1 MKAVLFPGPEAI
13 RLEEVD
19 DPTCGPE
26 DVIIQVTRAGICG
39 TDIHIYRNEYMSQ
52 FPLIPGHEFGGVVVE
67 VGSQVKTGV
76 KVGDRVAVDPN
87 LYCGYCEFCR
97 REQANHCRNLEAIG
111 VTRPGAFAEY
121 VAAPARACYLV
132 PDSLDDGQM
141 AFIEPLACVV
151 YGMKRLQ
158 FPPAEPVLLFGV
170 GPIGLLL
177 LQSLRHRGA
186 GSIVAVDKQPERLA
200 LAAQLGANVTLEA
213 GPELAEQLRE
223 LQPYGFGLVVDATGV
238 PAVIQQA
245 FRYLRPRG
253 QMLMFGV
260 APMGAQIQVAPYDI
274 FRNDWHIL
282 GSFALCYTFQ
292 EAIAW
297 LDTGVVDVRPL
308 ISHTLPLAE
317 FDQGFHQFLRGETLK
332 VHVDPQRTSGT

>member
-1 MKAVLFPGPEAI
+1 MKAILFPGPEAI
-13 RLEEVD
+13 RVEQVD
-19 DPTCGPE
+19 DPICGPD
-26 DVIIQVTRAGICG
+26 DVVVQVSRAGICG
-39 TDIHIYRNEYMSQ
+39 TDIHIYRNEYMSD

-97 REQANHCRNLEAIG
+97 REQSNHCLNLEVVG
-111 VTRPGAFAEY
+111 VTRHGAFAEY
-121 VAAPARACYLV
+121 VTAPARACYPV

-151 YGMKRLQ
+151 YGMKRVQL
-158 FPPAEPVLLFGV
+158 PPAEAVLIFGV

-186 GSIVAVDKQPERLA
+186 GPIVVVDKQPERLA
-200 LAAQLGANVTLEA
+200 LAAQMGANVTLEA
-213 GPELAEQLRE
+213 GPALADQLKA
-223 LQPYGFGLVVDATGV
+223 LQPHGFGLVVDATGV
-238 PAVIQQA
+238 PRVIESA
-245 FRYLRPRG
+245 FAYLRPRG

-260 APMGAQIQVAPYDI
+260 APMGAKIQIAPYDV

-292 EAIAW
+292 EAITW

-308 ISHTLPLAE
+308 ISHTLPLTE
-317 FDQGFHQFLRGETLK
+317 FSSGFQKFMQGETLK
-332 VHVDPQRTSGT
+332 VQVDPRHLA

>member
-1 MKAVLFPGPEAI
+1 MKAVVFPAPETI
-13 RLEEVD
+13 RVEQVD
-19 DPTCGPE
+19 DPVCGPDE
-26 DVIIQVTRAGICG
+26 VIVRVARAGICG
-39 TDIHIYRNEYMSQ
+39 TDIHIYRNEYMSG
-52 FPLIPGHEFGGVVVE
+52 FPLIPGHEFGGEVVE

-97 REQANHCRNLEAIG
+97 REQANHCLNLG
-111 VTRPGAFAEY
+111 VVGVNRPGAFAEY
-121 VAAPARACYLV
+121 VAVPARACYQV

-158 FPPAEPVLLFGV
+158 FPPAEAVLLFGT

-177 LQSLRHRGA
+177 LQALRHRGA
-186 GSIVAVDKQPERLA
+186 GPIVAVDKRPDRLA

-213 GPELAEQLRE
+213 GPDLSAQLKE
-223 LQPYGFGLVVDATGV
+223 LQPRGFGVVVDATGV
-238 PAVIQQA
+238 PAVIEGA
-245 FRYLRPRG
+245 FAYLRPRG

-260 APMGAQIQVAPYDI
+260 APMGAKIQIAPYDV

-292 EAIAW
+292 EAITW
-297 LDTGVVDVRPL
+297 LETGVVDVRPL
-308 ISHTLPLAE
+308 ISHTLPL
-317 FDQGFHQFLRGETLK
+317 DQFGEGFHKFMRGETLK
-332 VHVDPQRTSGT
+332 VHVVPNGHTD